1 MTRLGD
7 KNGDGAAQRHLLRR
21 PIVIPLTIVLTIA
34 MMTAGI
40 AYGGGKLADQVIQN
54 GNRIA
59 DNTARMERI
68 EKRIEKR
75 LDQLVEMLKWGE
87 E

>member
-1 MTRLGD
+1 
-7 KNGDGAAQRHLLRR
+7 
-21 PIVIPLTIVLTIA
+21 
-34 MMTAGI
+34 
-40 AYGGGKLADQVIQN
+40 VIQN

-59 DNTARMERI
+59 DNAARMERI